1 MNIVWLSISAGT
13 GPEECA
19 HAAALTLQ
27 AFQNEVLALNS
38 AEKRGIELRVIDAE
52 PSREKGNIRSALV
65 AIEGE
70 GAKQFAIARTG
81 VVQWVW
87 RSAYRP
93 HHKRKNW
100 FVQVSPFIEPER
112 GGAFSPSDVRF
123 ETARAGGPGGQYVN
137 KTESSVRAV
146 HVPTGKSVTAREER
160 SQLRNKK
167 LALARLAAL
176 LAGEQADR
184 ERQSKSALRHS
195 HWELERGNPVR
206 VYDGETLKLITEE
219 RYE

>member
-1 MNIVWLSISAGT
+1 LNIVWLSISAGT

-176 LAGEQADR
+176 LAGEQAVR
-184 ERQSKSALRHS
+184 EKQSKSALRHS